1 MSLLHSFSSLFLSLS
16 LSLLPFRS
24 LSFPLCFSVALCSVT
39 HFAFDHCRQFP
50 EFTERARKR
59 IRTYL
64 KSCRRTRR
72 HKSAVSC
79 DSLGTKEVN
88 FGDQLVQQQP
98 NSNQQQF
105 INSSGGSG
113 GKNST
118 TGQSNG
124 SSGQVVS
131 FTSSGNS
138 YHMTSSLAEQILA
151 TACDNEYQNAK
162 RMRLGLKPLA
172 VDYEDLEMAS
182 CFTSASSIGTSGAA
196 VQVLRP
202 KNSAHTSSS
211 LLAALCQQQQQQ
223 QQQLQHQ
230 QSESESKLRVR
241 RTHIC
246 TKSSLACTGF
256 LDSGTHQNQSQ
267 VVVDGEAVNATDSL
281 VNNSSAT
288 TTTTTTTSTSGS
300 NGLASDFTTC
310 KSIRPQAGST
320 SGHHHYSLNPTE
332 AAMVRQLI
340 SGYRESA
347 AFLLR
352 SADELEQLLLRQV

>member
-1 MSLLHSFSSLFLSLS
+1 M
-16 LSLLPFRS
+16 R
-24 LSFPLCFSVALCSVT
+24 VT
-39 HFAFDHCRQFP
+39 HFAFDRFRQFP

-79 DSLGTKEVN
+79 DSLGTKETN
-88 FGDQLVQQQP
+88 LGDQQSNQSQQQAT
-98 NSNQQQF
+98 N
-105 INSSGGSG
+105 
-113 GKNST
+113 GKNSS
-118 TGQSNG
+118 QSNG
-124 SSGQVVS
+124 GGGQMVS

-138 YHMTSSLAEQILA
+138 YHMSSSLAEQILA

-162 RMRLGLKPLA
+162 RMRLGLKPLV
-172 VDYEDLEMAS
+172 VDYEDVEMAS

-202 KNSAHTSSS
+202 KNAAHTSSS
-211 LLAALCQQQQQQ
+211 LLAALCQQQQ
-223 QQQLQHQ
+223 HQ
-230 QSESESKLRVR
+230 ETESKLRR
-241 RTHIC
+241 LKDIC

-256 LDSGTHQNQSQ
+256 LDSHHSQSQ
-267 VVVDGEAVNATDSL
+267 VVVDGDQNPDSL
-281 VNNSSAT
+281 VTNS
-288 TTTTTTTSTSGS
+288 TTSTTNSSS
-300 NGLASDFTTC
+300 NVLASDC

-320 SGHHHYSLNPTE
+320 SNHHHYSLNPTE

-352 SADELEQLLLRQV
+352 SADELEQLLLRQA